1 MGLTYARTAEV
12 FVIERILAPNPSLYT
27 GPGTNTYI
35 VVSNGEALVLDPG
48 PVIATHMVEIVQALE
63 GLAPV
68 GVVATHTH
76 PDHAPLANPLAARL
90 DVPVYGYGPGPEFVP
105 DIAVADGQAVT
116 FGSSQLDA
124 IHTPGHTPDHLCFR
138 LDDVLFT
145 GDHIMEG
152 STVVI
157 EDASDYLDSLYLVRG
172 LGVARIEPGHGKSID
187 DAAAVIDDYI
197 DHRLERERQLVEA
210 IEQGAGTI
218 GQIVDAVY
226 EGVPAGLRHAAVH
239 QVGVQ
244 LRKLNRD
251 GAVVFESGMA
261 EEATE
266 VHLR

>member
-1 MGLTYARTAEV
+1 M
-12 FVIERILAPNPSLYT
+12 IERVLAPNPSLYT
-27 GPGTNTYI
+27 GPGTNTY
-35 VVSNGEALVLDPG
+35 VVSCDGEALVLDPG
-48 PVIATHMVEIVQALE
+48 PIIGTHTLQIVEALD
-63 GLAPV
+63 GLTPV

-90 DVPVYGYGPGPEFVP
+90 GVPVYGYGPGPDFIP
-105 DIAVADGQAVT
+105 DVSVADGERIT
-116 FGSSQLDA
+116 FGSTHLDA

-138 LDDVLFT
+138 FGDVLFT

-172 LGVARIEPGHGKSID
+172 LGVARIEPGHGSSID

-197 DHRLERERQLVEA
+197 DHRIEREHQIVEA
-210 IEQGAGTI
+210 VRHGARTI
-218 GQIVDAVY
+218 GDIVDAVY

-244 LRKLNRD
+244 LRKLHRD
-251 GAVVFESGMA
+251 GTVMFVSESA
-261 EEATE
+261 EEETE
-266 VHLR
+266 VCLG